1 MPLFYLERR
10 KLSITIKEVLTKK
23 DLNQFVK
30 FPFSVYSDN
39 RFWIPPLITEEINN
53 LSKDKNPAFDFCE
66 ASYWLA
72 YKNGKIA
79 GRIAGIINKNY
90 NKKIGKIAAR
100 FGYLDFIDDDE
111 VTAKLFS
118 TVENW
123 AKEKNAALIHGP
135 LGFTDMDPEGMLIE
149 GFEELG
155 TIATIYNHSYYQK
168 HIESFGYTKEIDWI
182 EFELYPT
189 AEIPEKIERIAKTV
203 LERYKLRVLKVK
215 KAKELL
221 PYAHQI
227 FEVLNLAYKD
237 IHGFVSLT
245 EKQID
250 LYVKQYFG
258 FIKPDFVPVIVN
270 EENRVVAFGIS
281 MPSLSGAFQKIRGRL
296 FPFGFL
302 QVLKAMKNNNNA
314 DLYLTGVR
322 PDYQDKGVNAV
333 LISETNKTYRK
344 YNITK
349 VESNPELES
358 NSKILAQWK
367 FYDKRQHKRRRC
379 YIKQLKAAE
388 LQ

>member
-1 MPLFYLERR
+1 MDVL
-10 KLSITIKEVLTKK
+10 IKEVTKK
-23 DLNQFVK
+23 KELKEFIK
-30 FPFSVYSDN
+30 FPFQIYSN
-39 RFWIPPLITEEINN
+39 NKYWVPPLLMEEMNN
-53 LSKDKNPAFDFCE
+53 LRRDKNPAFDFCE
-66 ASYWLA
+66 AKYWLA
-72 YKNGKIA
+72 YKEGKIV
-79 GRIAGIINKNY
+79 GRVAGIINKRY
-90 NKKIGKIAAR
+90 NEKIGNNTAR
-100 FGYLDFIDDDE
+100 FGYIDFIDDE
-111 VTAKLFS
+111 SVSAKLIK
-118 TVENW
+118 TVEEW
-123 AKEKNAALIHGP
+123 AKENGVVSLHGP

-155 TIATIYNHSYYQK
+155 TIATIYNHPYYPVHLEK
-168 HIESFGYTKEIDWI
+168 LGYTKEIDWI
-182 EFELYPT
+182 EYELYPT
-189 AEIPEKIERIAKTV
+189 KDIPEKIERIAETV
-203 LERYKLRVLKVK
+203 LKRYKLRVLEVK

-270 EENRVVAFGIS
+270 QENQVVAFGIS
-281 MPSLSGAFQKIRGRL
+281 MPSLSKAFQKNRGRL

-302 QVLKAMKNNNNA
+302 QILKAMKNNRRA

-344 YNITK
+344 HNITV
-349 VESNPELES
+349 VESNPELET
-358 NSKILAQWK
+358 NSKVQAQWRL
-367 FYDKRQHKRRRC
+367 YERRQHKRRRC
-379 YIKQLKAAE
+379 YIKNL
-388 LQ
+388 